1 MSEQSGAL
9 NREKVWLCAHSQ
21 TRLVT
26 GGKREVATLLDP
38 TKSGSPDSGTTS
50 ETRSE
55 SPAGIG
61 RRVDYTVRTFAP
73 EQWGQIDIFATFFA
87 SSFPDAKSI
96 ERRAVSGVGNHFRKA
111 MVLRSLSLRITPT
124 LAIDKQ
130 QLNQK
135 GYTPAEHATEL
146 AAVVESVFTEL
157 YSAIDCARK
166 ILSARYTVR
175 GMPDSTRKAFARAR
189 SGAFD
194 GLLPTGLLSA
204 IKEADWYEPLRTLRD
219 ELTHSDIGSVHLDES
234 TGRVSYMHTGLGTG
248 ERAFIIEDIFAR
260 MDADFEAVNRFLGV
274 VFVHLN
280 ALLTDAPTVQL
291 CGLHQGKALIREI
304 RPEPTLTF
312 NSGKCLAVPWIEVD
326 GKPTCP
332 LLCGA
337 YWRAKD
343 AASHPA

>member
-1 MSEQSGAL
+1 MG
-9 NREKVWLCAHSQ
+9 HSQ
-21 TRLVT
+21 TRLDTGSKRGVT
-26 GGKREVATLLDP
+26 ILLDP
-38 TKSGSPDSGTTS
+38 TKSALPDSGTAS

-55 SPAGIG
+55 HSAGNG
-61 RRVDYTVRTFAP
+61 RRAAYTIRTFAP
-73 EQWGQIDIFATFFA
+73 EQWGQVDMFATFFS

-111 MVLRSLSLRITPT
+111 MVLRSLSLRIAPT

-130 QLNQK
+130 QLNEK

-157 YSAIDCARK
+157 YSAVDCARR
-166 ILSARYTVR
+166 ILSARYPVR
-175 GMPDSTRKAFARAR
+175 GMPDSTRKMFARSR
-189 SGAFD
+189 SGTFD
-194 GLLPTGLLSA
+194 GLLPAGLLSA
-204 IKEADWYEPLRTLRD
+204 IKKADWYEPLRTLRD
-219 ELTHSDIGSVHLDES
+219 ELTHSDIGSVHQDEV

-248 ERAFIIEDIFAR
+248 EKAFVIEDIFAR

-280 ALLTDAPTVQL
+280 TLLTDAPTVQL

-304 RPEPTLTF
+304 RPEPTLNF
-312 NSGKCLAVPWIEVD
+312 DSGKCLAVPWIEVD
-326 GKPTCP
+326 GKPNCP

-337 YWRAKD
+337 YWRTKGET
-343 AASHPA
+343 SHPV

>member
-1 MSEQSGAL
+1 
-9 NREKVWLCAHSQ
+9 
-21 TRLVT
+21 
-26 GGKREVATLLDP
+26 
-38 TKSGSPDSGTTS
+38 
-50 ETRSE
+50 
-55 SPAGIG
+55 
-61 RRVDYTVRTFAP
+61 
-73 EQWGQIDIFATFFA
+73 
-87 SSFPDAKSI
+87 
-96 ERRAVSGVGNHFRKA
+96 
-111 MVLRSLSLRITPT
+111 
-124 LAIDKQ
+124 
-130 QLNQK
+130 
-135 GYTPAEHATEL
+135 
-146 AAVVESVFTEL
+146 
-157 YSAIDCARK
+157 
-166 ILSARYTVR
+166 
-175 GMPDSTRKAFARAR
+175 MPDSTRKAFARAR
-189 SGAFD
+189 SGTFD
-194 GLLPTGLLSA
+194 GLLPAGLLSA
-204 IKEADWYEPLRTLRD
+204 IKEAAWYEPLRTLRD

-248 ERAFIIEDIFAR
+248 EMAFIIEDIFAR

-343 AASHPA
+343 EASHPA